1 LIKLPIV
8 NKNFNTSLTKER
20 RCALRHK
27 TKRRGIKVFENDQQL
42 CWMKSSID
50 LSHTENNS
58 IRISVARTNSML
70 DRNPME
76 RGPNLKGH
84 NLYGSFNSVSNERP
98 KLPRS
103 QIKLKPFNERVP
115 SHHSNFARVAAN
127 EYC

>member
-1 LIKLPIV
+1 
-8 NKNFNTSLTKER
+8 
-20 RCALRHK
+20 
-27 TKRRGIKVFENDQQL
+27 VFENDQQL

-103 QIKLKPFNERVP
+103 QIKLKPFNERVT
-115 SHHSNFARVAAN
+115 SHHSNFVRVAAN